1 MGSGHQTSLWINSAG
16 KVDDISCLLSGV
28 LGIFALIQYLLVE
41 QTIPTW
47 DKDTNSC
54 TLFKA
59 ECKVLEL
66 GWPNQLCHN
75 LNWFWVV
82 ELQTLMLRW
91 GMWVENAVK
100 EFKEATEGID

>member
-1 MGSGHQTSLWINSAG
+1 MGSGHQTSLWINSNG
-16 KVDDISCLLSGV
+16 KVDDTSCLFSGV
-28 LGIFALIQYLLVE
+28 LCIFALKQYLLVE

-54 TLFKA
+54 TLIKLA

-75 LNWFWVV
+75 
-82 ELQTLMLRW
+82 
-91 GMWVENAVK
+91 
-100 EFKEATEGID
+100 